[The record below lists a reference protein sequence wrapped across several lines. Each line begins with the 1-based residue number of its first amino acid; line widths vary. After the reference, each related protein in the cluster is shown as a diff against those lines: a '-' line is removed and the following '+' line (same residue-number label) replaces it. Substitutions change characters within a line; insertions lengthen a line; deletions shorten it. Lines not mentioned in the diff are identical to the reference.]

1 MQIKVKLFA
10 TLRINQ
16 EKEQLQI
23 LPENADIKTAVRL
36 LGIAEED
43 AAIIFLNGIRVNLE
57 HHLKENDTLSIF
69 PLIGGG

>member
-10 TLRINQ
+10 TLRINR

-23 LPENADIKTAVRL
+23 LPENADIKTAVKL

-43 AAIIFLNGIRVNLE
+43 AAIIFLNGIRVTLE

-69 PLIGGG
+69 PPIGGG